1 MDSDTAFKDL
11 VEYMVRSLVDYPD
24 EVSVYEVDEG
34 SSVVLEISVA
44 ESDIGRVIG
53 KRGSVVNSMRSL
65 LQVLA
70 AKQGKRATL
79 EII

>member
-1 MDSDTAFKDL
+1 MDSNTAFKDL
-11 VEYMVRSLVDYPD
+11 VEYMVTSLVDYPD
-24 EVSVYEVDEG
+24 QVTVYEIDEG
-34 SSVVLEISVA
+34 NSIVLELSVA

-53 KRGSVVNSMRSL
+53 RRGSVVNAMRTL

-79 EII
+79 EIV

>member
-1 MDSDTAFKDL
+1 MDSNSAFQDL
-11 VEYMVRSLVDYPD
+11 VEYIVGSLVDHPD
-24 EVSVYEVDEG
+24 QVSVHEIDEG
-34 SSVVLEISVA
+34 NSIVLELSVA

-53 KRGSVVNSMRSL
+53 RRGSVVNAMRAL

-79 EII
+79 EIV

>member
-1 MDSDTAFKDL
+1 
-11 VEYMVRSLVDYPD
+11 MVGSLVDYPD
-24 EVSVYEVDEG
+24 QVSVHEIDEG
-34 SSVVLEISVA
+34 NSIVLELSVA

-53 KRGSVVNSMRSL
+53 RRGSVVNAMRAL

-79 EII
+79 EIV